1 MDLFDS
7 EEDKI
12 NLSLMAYEV
21 SMKTI
26 ESIIDYYSNMLVEA
40 IVEISELTG
49 ISPINIRLKFEHQ
62 LGLVNAM
69 DTYLNK
75 LQVSSEF
82 NRELF
87 DISEEELEEI
97 LKRYNEGS

>member
-1 MDLFDS
+1 
-7 EEDKI
+7 
-12 NLSLMAYEV
+12 
-21 SMKTI
+21 
-26 ESIIDYYSNMLVEA
+26 MLVEA

-49 ISPINIRLKFEHQ
+49 ISPVNIRLKFEHQ